1 MIVSS
6 LEYAKYAVLRASF
19 TDPVAH
25 GMTLGATKAFY
36 SIAFGLGP
44 YFHEEIVN
52 DMKNSWYTLLVD
64 ETTTDQNVKLFDI
77 HARCWSRAEDNMV
90 RKYVASSFL
99 GHARAGDLK
108 TSIMEALSKDCL
120 PLVKMLH
127 LGCDGPNV
135 NKSLKNQLNESI
147 VQLGGKPLIDI
158 GSCNLHVVHNGFHA
172 GISSVDQSWGV
183 EDLMSDLFTFFKKYS
198 SRAEDFTVI
207 QEALNMEKKALK
219 RFVSNRWLSV
229 GPVCERIIEN
239 WAGLTKYF
247 LKTEHSAPIK
257 ESSMYKRIATSLQEG
272 NIMLARLHFIVSIAN
287 LFKPFLT
294 KFQSESVLIHL
305 LFEELAQ
312 VLRLLLQRFVKVDAL
327 KDKNGAQLL
336 SVPLDSRPAQ
346 ACEFGAHTLAVLKSL
361 KKDSNP

>member
-1 MIVSS
+1 
-6 LEYAKYAVLRASF
+6 
-19 TDPVAH
+19 
-25 GMTLGATKAFY
+25 
-36 SIAFGLGP
+36 
-44 YFHEEIVN
+44 
-52 DMKNSWYTLLVD
+52 MKNSWYTLLVD
-64 ETTTDQNVKLFDI
+64 ETTTDQNVKQFDM

-108 TSIMEALSKDCL
+108 TSIMEALSKDGL

-183 EDLMSDLFTFFKKYS
+183 EDLMSDFITFFKKYPS
-198 SRAEDFTVI
+198 
-207 QEALNMEKKALK
+207 LK

-257 ESSMYKRIATSLQEG
+257 ENSMHKRIATSLQEG
-272 NIMLARLHFIVSIAN
+272 NIMIARLHFIVCFSN
-287 LFKPFLT
+287 LSK
-294 KFQSESVLIHL
+294 
-305 LFEELAQ
+305 
-312 VLRLLLQRFVKVDAL
+312 
-327 KDKNGAQLL
+327 
-336 SVPLDSRPAQ
+336 
-346 ACEFGAHTLAVLKSL
+346 
-361 KKDSNP
+361 

>member
-1 MIVSS
+1 
-6 LEYAKYAVLRASF
+6 
-19 TDPVAH
+19 
-25 GMTLGATKAFY
+25 
-36 SIAFGLGP
+36 
-44 YFHEEIVN
+44 
-52 DMKNSWYTLLVD
+52 
-64 ETTTDQNVKLFDI
+64 
-77 HARCWSRAEDNMV
+77 MV

-147 VQLGGKPLIDI
+147 VQLGGKSLI

-207 QEALNMEKKALK
+207 QEALNTEMKALK
-219 RFVSNRWLSV
+219 RFVTVSNHRLSV
-229 GPVCERIIEN
+229 GPVCEQIIEN

-257 ESSMYKRIATSLQEG
+257 ESSMYKRIATSLREG

-294 KFQSESVLIHL
+294 KFQSESVSIHL
-305 LFEELAQ
+305 LFVTLFTSTVEHMSRQ
-312 VLRLLLQRFVKVDAL
+312 CRSGSMQRE
-327 KDKNGAQLL
+327 G
-336 SVPLDSRPAQ
+336 
-346 ACEFGAHTLAVLKSL
+346 KS
-361 KKDSNP
+361 